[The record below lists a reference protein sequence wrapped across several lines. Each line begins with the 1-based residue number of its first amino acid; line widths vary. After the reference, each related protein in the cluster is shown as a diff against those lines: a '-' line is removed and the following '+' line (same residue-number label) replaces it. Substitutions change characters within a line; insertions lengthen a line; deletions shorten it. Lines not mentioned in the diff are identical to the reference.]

1 MLSIVL
7 AAMAWAVVAPL
18 AQARAAGATISVQDS
33 QSSGSPASKPLATP
47 HGKKLVL
54 TDGSFQLAREYKVE
68 GERVRYFSVDTRQWE
83 EMPAALVDWEA
94 TRKLE
99 AEEAKRN
106 AAEVAKVHARD
117 KASQVP
123 ELDIDASLEAAPG
136 VFLPPEPGVFVYDM
150 KTVTRLEPADTDV
163 KSSKGQTFKQ
173 ILVPIPIVASRRTIT
188 IRGTRAKVRVKA
200 GQAEFYIR
208 TPNAHEPEIQLI
220 PTKVKGYA
228 REIQQIDTRF
238 KEDTMRVKT
247 VNMQQWTVARGV
259 YRFTL
264 GENLPPGEYAIA
276 EVVRDE
282 GISIYVWDF
291 GVDAGAGV
299 AGKTK

>member
-7 AAMAWAVVAPL
+7 AAMAWAIVAPL
-18 AQARAAGATISVQDS
+18 TRPGAASTTISAQDS
-33 QSSGSPASKPLATP
+33 QSPGTSAAKPLATP

-54 TDGSFQLAREYKVE
+54 TDGTFQLAREYKIE
-68 GERVRYFSVDTRQWE
+68 GDRVRYFSVDTRQWE

-99 AEEAKRN
+99 SEEAKRN

-117 KASQVP
+117 QASQVP

-136 VFLPPEPGVFVYDM
+136 VFLPPEPGVYVYDM
-150 KTVTRLEPADTDV
+150 KTVMRLEPADTDV

-173 ILVPIPIVASRRTIT
+173 VLVPIPIVASRRTIT
-188 IRGTRAKVRVKA
+188 IRGTRARTRVKA

-228 REIQQIDTRF
+228 REIEQIDTRF

-264 GENLPPGEYAIA
+264 GETLAPGEYAIA

-291 GVDAGAGV
+291 GVDAGA
-299 AGKTK
+299 AAKTK